1 MQPLFQSVVFESK
14 NLRIMK
20 QLKLTAA
27 FVLALIATTIFAQK
41 KIEREFSDIEDIKL
55 TTASGDCFVK
65 KSNDSTVKLTL
76 EYTYDEDD
84 YEPIIEQDGSKLML
98 KEDFKSRSVSG
109 KVTWTLH
116 VPDNIDFKLNSGSG
130 DLSIADVMIEIDMN
144 TGSGDL
150 EVSSVKGEVDANTGS
165 GDIKMSNFDGSF
177 KGNTG
182 SGNVKVNGGKGEVK
196 VNCGSGE
203 ISMSDVSGLIAAN
216 VGSGDI
222 DVTNITVTDKSY
234 FNSGSGD
241 VRLELAAS
249 PAANL
254 SVNSG
259 SGDAIVDFNGN
270 ALVGTVVMKA
280 DKRKGEIKAPI
291 KFDKEEEVKEGSQ
304 TYIKKTA
311 KLSDADIK
319 ISIGTGSGT
328 AGLKE

>member
-1 MQPLFQSVVFESK
+1 M
-14 NLRIMK
+14 R
-20 QLKLTAA
+20 QLKLTTILV
-27 FVLALIATTIFAQK
+27 FALLATTAIAQK
-41 KIEREFSDIEDIKL
+41 KISKEFSGIEDVKL
-55 TTASGDCFVK
+55 TTASGDCIVK
-65 KSNDSTVKLTL
+65 KSNDAKVKLTL
-76 EYTYDEDD
+76 EYTYDDDD
-84 YEPIIEQDGSKLML
+84 YEPIIEQEGSTLML

-109 KVTWTLH
+109 KVTWTLS

-130 DLSIADVMIEIDMN
+130 DLSIADVNIEINMN

-150 EVSSVKGEVDANTGS
+150 ELASVSGEVDANTGS
-165 GDIKMSNFDGSF
+165 GDIKLSNFDGAF

-182 SGNVKVNGGKGEVK
+182 SGDVKVNGGKGEVK

-222 DVTNITVTDKSY
+222 DVSNITVTEKSY

-249 PAANL
+249 PTANL

-270 ALVGTVVMKA
+270 DLVGTVVMKA
-280 DKRKGEIKAPI
+280 DKKKGDIDAPI
-291 KFDKEEEVKEGSQ
+291 KFDKEEEIKEGNQ
-304 TYIKKTA
+304 TYVKKTA
-311 KLSDADIK
+311 KLSSADIEIK
-319 ISIGTGSGT
+319 IGTGSGT
-328 AGLKE
+328 AGLKK